1 MRQSTPALFCAACGF
16 AFETAIPTTES
27 GSNQAARFP
36 TPRSAPRPLRTD
48 SDKTGL
54 PILQFPSRNFDVMEY
69 FGWRSV
75 AGTVIAVE
83 APYMTKPETNSLW
96 LLPRLVIGIFLLPF
110 ILAALIAGFIVSGM
124 WSLFFSFGSRGD
136 RPGFVSHLASQLLG
150 YYLTGKLFGPKE
162 MVPVRDIRVRDASAC
177 EHLVR
182 IRGELSAGNVA
193 VGDEIEVS
201 GFNRHGT
208 LMFQRGV
215 NRRTRAAIL
224 VRRQ

>member
-1 MRQSTPALFCAACGF
+1 
-16 AFETAIPTTES
+16 
-27 GSNQAARFP
+27 
-36 TPRSAPRPLRTD
+36 
-48 SDKTGL
+48 
-54 PILQFPSRNFDVMEY
+54 MEY

-124 WSLFFSFGSRGD
+124 WSLFFRFGSRGD